1 MLAYERV
8 WVRDP
13 TAMCKIALPGRSI
26 GCKHAPSSGLRFR
39 RQKFSSERSL
49 RTGRHL
55 QCFDLRTHIQEAYR
69 QRAHW
74 SEVGG
79 PPRDAPTTATL
90 VTCPISSCALEV
102 DVSKLV
108 IDEYFGALLGELQV
122 RTAAPTAGGRVLR
135 AEGLGGAQKQST
147 DAEYVD
153 IDVSKGTW

>member
-1 MLAYERV
+1 M
-8 WVRDP
+8 
-13 TAMCKIALPGRSI
+13 
-26 GCKHAPSSGLRFR
+26 
-39 RQKFSSERSL
+39 

-122 RTAAPTAGGRVLR
+122 RTAAAADSGGKS
-135 AEGLGGAQKQST
+135 AEC
-147 DAEYVD
+147 
-153 IDVSKGTW
+153 

>member
-26 GCKHAPSSGLRFR
+26 GCTHAPSSGLRFR

-122 RTAAPTAGGRVLR
+122 RTAAPTAEGR
-135 AEGLGGAQKQST
+135 GC
-147 DAEYVD
+147 
-153 IDVSKGTW
+153 

>member
-1 MLAYERV
+1 M
-8 WVRDP
+8 
-13 TAMCKIALPGRSI
+13 
-26 GCKHAPSSGLRFR
+26 
-39 RQKFSSERSL
+39 

-55 QCFDLRTHIQEAYR
+55 QCFDLRPHIQEAYR

-122 RTAAPTAGGRVLR
+122 RHRRQLR
-135 AEGLGGAQKQST
+135 EES
-147 DAEYVD
+147 
-153 IDVSKGTW
+153 